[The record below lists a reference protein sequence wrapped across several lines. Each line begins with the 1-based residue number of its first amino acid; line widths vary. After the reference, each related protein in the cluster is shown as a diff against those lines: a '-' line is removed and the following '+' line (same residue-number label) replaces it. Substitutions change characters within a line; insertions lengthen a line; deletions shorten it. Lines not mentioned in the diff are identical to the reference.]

1 MYLSELENNACPSV
15 DPEDLTEY
23 EKDCDKLF
31 EKYAHSDHYK
41 KCQSGNVQHLPEIS
55 HCSKFLQLLLLH
67 FIFAILLLI
76 FIISL
81 FIFYRN
87 EILELFS
94 QSVVFLILLVMSLNS

>member
-1 MYLSELENNACPSV
+1 MFLSELDSNACRSL
-15 DPEDLTEY
+15 DTEDLTEY

-31 EKYAHSDHYK
+31 AKYARSDHCK
-41 KCQSGNVQHLPEIS
+41 NCRSVNVQHLPEIS
-55 HCSKFLQLLLLH
+55 HCSKFLKLLLLH
-67 FIFAILLLI
+67 FIFAILMLI

-94 QSVVFLILLVMSLNS
+94 QSVMFLILLVMSLNL

>member
-1 MYLSELENNACPSV
+1 MYLADLESNA
-15 DPEDLTEY
+15 DLDTEDLTDY

-41 KCQSGNVQHLPEIS
+41 KCQSANVQDLPENS
-55 HCSKFLQLLLLH
+55 RCSKLIKLLLLH
-67 FIFAILLLI
+67 FIVAILLLI

-87 EILELFS
+87 EILEVFS
-94 QSVVFLILLVMSLNS
+94 QSVMFLILLVMS

>member
-1 MYLSELENNACPSV
+1 MYSSELESNACRSH
-15 DPEDLTEY
+15 DTEDLTEY

-41 KCQSGNVQHLPEIS
+41 KCQSVNVEHLHEIS
-55 HCSKFLQLLLLH
+55 HCSKFLTLLLLH
-67 FIFAILLLI
+67 FIVALLLLI

-94 QSVVFLILLVMSLNS
+94 QSVVYLILLVMSLNS

>member
-1 MYLSELENNACPSV
+1 MFLSELDSNACRSL
-15 DPEDLTEY
+15 DTEDLTEY

-31 EKYAHSDHYK
+31 EKYARSDHCK
-41 KCQSGNVQHLPEIS
+41 HCQHVQHLPEIS
-55 HCSKFLQLLLLH
+55 HCSKFLKLLLLH

-76 FIISL
+76 FMISL

-94 QSVVFLILLVMSLNS
+94 QSVMFLILLVMSLNL